1 MSKLP
6 TPAKLGLLAGGI
18 LLALIAGWFIV
29 VSPKRSDVKSVKQQ
43 IDVTRDQIAAAH
55 GVRTPSQPAIRVADL
70 FKLSRAMPNTADIP
84 GVLLQ
89 LSRVA
94 EETGV
99 TFQAITPH
107 DPTPLGAYQR
117 ITIDLSFQGRF
128 YDLSDFLYRLR
139 NLVDVH
145 AGVLNA
151 TGRLFSV
158 DSINFD
164 QGEQSFPQVKATLTV
179 SAYVFG
185 DGTVPPVPSG
195 LAPEST
201 PTPATATTPAIA
213 NSQPVPPAP
222 AGATAAGA

>member
-6 TPAKLGLLAGGI
+6 TPAKIGLLVAGVV
-18 LLALIAGWFIV
+18 LAVIAGYLLLI
-29 VSPKRSDVKSVKQQ
+29 SPKRSDVKSLKQE
-43 IDVTRDQIAAAH
+43 INDTRDQIAAAH
-55 GVRTPSQPAIRVADL
+55 GVQTPTQPAIRVADL

-89 LSRVA
+89 ISHVA
-94 EETGV
+94 QESGV
-99 TFQAITPH
+99 SFQAITPH
-107 DPTPLGAYQR
+107 DPVSLGAYQQ
-117 ITIDLSFQGRF
+117 IDIDLTFQGRF

-145 AGVLNA
+145 DGVLNA

-158 DSINFD
+158 DSITLN
-164 QGEQSFPQVKATLTV
+164 QGELNFPQVKATLTV

-185 DGTVPPVPSG
+185 DGTSPPVPSG
-195 LAPEST
+195 IVPEGSSISST
-201 PTPATATTPAIA
+201 PPGTST
-213 NSQPVPPAP
+213 QPIPPVP

>member
-6 TPAKLGLLAGGI
+6 TPAKLGLLAAGV
-18 LLALIAGWFIV
+18 LLALIAGWFLVI
-29 VSPKRSDVKSVKQQ
+29 SPKRSDVSTLKQQ
-43 IDVTRDQIAAAH
+43 IDDTQTQIAVAH

-89 LSRVA
+89 ISHVA

-107 DPTPLGAYQR
+107 DPVSLGAYER
-117 ITIDLSFQGRF
+117 IDIDLTFEGRF

-145 AGVLNA
+145 QGVLNA

-158 DSINFD
+158 DSISLD
-164 QGEQSFPQVKATLTV
+164 QGEQSFPQVKASLTV

-185 DGTVPPVPSG
+185 DGTAPPVPSG
-195 LAPEST
+195 LAPESSTT
-201 PTPATATTPAIA
+201 PTTPAIA
-213 NSQPVPPAP
+213 DSQPIPPAP
-222 AGATAAGA
+222 TGATAAGA

>member
-6 TPAKLGLLAGGI
+6 TPARIGLLAAGV
-18 LLALIAGWFIV
+18 LLALIAGWFLVI
-29 VSPKRSDVKSVKQQ
+29 SPKRSDVSTLKQQ
-43 IDVTRDQIAAAH
+43 IEDTRTQIAVAH
-55 GVRTPSQPAIRVADL
+55 GAQTPSQPAIRVADL

-89 LSRVA
+89 ISHVA
-94 EETGV
+94 EQTGV

-107 DPTPLGAYQR
+107 DPTSLGAYQR
-117 ITIDLSFQGRF
+117 IDIDLTFEGRF

-145 AGVLNA
+145 NGVLNA

-158 DSINFD
+158 DSISLN
-164 QGEQSFPQVKATLTV
+164 QGEQSFPQVKASLTI
-179 SAYVFG
+179 SAYVYG
-185 DGTVPPVPSG
+185 DGTAPPVPSG
-195 LAPEST
+195 LAPDAG
-201 PTPATATTPAIA
+201 ATTTTTPAIA
-213 NSQPVPPAP
+213 NSQPIPPAP